1 MNKDLIKYGLIALG
15 AYLIYQYIQKNGGIS
30 GLFGTTAAAGTVP
43 IVPGATTGVPSLT
56 NILPNAP
63 ATPTQPAAQVPAQV
77 PILDMTGLVVAPDI
91 NDSLTGTVKLNGIP
105 TRLSIITASG
115 QVYDSMGQEVT
126 AVLQAQGVNIVALR
140 TAFANAGGVGISG
153 LGAMLRFTPSWLM

>member
-1 MNKDLIKYGLIALG
+1 MNQKDLIKYGLLALG
-15 AYLIYQYIQKNGGIS
+15 AYLIWEYIQKNGGIS
-30 GLFGTTAAAGTVP
+30 GLFGTTAAAGPIP
-43 IVPGATTGVPSLT
+43 IVPGATAGVPSLT

-63 ATPTQPAAQVPAQV
+63 ATPTQPAAQV

-91 NDSLTGTVKLNGIP
+91 NDSLTGTVKINGIP

-115 QVYDSMGQEVT
+115 QVYDSTGQEVT
-126 AVLQAQGVNIVALR
+126 AELQSQGVNIVALR
-140 TAFANAGGVGISG
+140 TAFANAGGVGVSG